1 MYNIVYVCI
10 CFGIFLLNGK
20 FRKIGN
26 SFINDIYIK
35 RRYIISYLI
44 KVAYGTPG
52 EDIV

>member
-1 MYNIVYVCI
+1 MYNIVYVCK
-10 CFGIFLLNGK
+10 CLGIISL
-20 FRKIGN
+20 RKIGN

>member
-1 MYNIVYVCI
+1 MSRYIQ
-10 CFGIFLLNGK
+10 L
-20 FRKIGN
+20 RKIGN

-44 KVAYGTPG
+44 KVASGPLG

>member
-1 MYNIVYVCI
+1 MSRYIQ
-10 CFGIFLLNGK
+10 L
-20 FRKIGN
+20 RKIGN